1 MILSENEK
9 NINDNE
15 ENLSNNI
22 KSSDSDKNKSLDK
35 TSSRESSNLGISKRE
50 AKEKSPK
57 TGDLGFSN
65 SIIIF
70 IVSSTLI
77 CLLNFNQKELKDKK
91 SK

>member
-35 TSSRESSNLGISKRE
+35 TSARESSNLGISK
-50 AKEKSPK
+50 EKLK
-57 TGDLGFSN
+57 KN
-65 SIIIF
+65 
-70 IVSSTLI
+70 
-77 CLLNFNQKELKDKK
+77 LLKQEI
-91 SK
+91 